1 MYRDLIDDCKSDTLV
16 ALSMWMSYDE
26 ALDLVRGYEQDEQ
39 YEACQGIMEALE
51 LHAGASL
58 SNCRVSNIYYER

>member
-1 MYRDLIDDCKSDTLV
+1 MYRDLIDSCKSDTLV

-26 ALDLVRGYEQDEQ
+26 ALNLVKSYEQDEQ

-51 LHAGASL
+51 LHAGASTP
-58 SNCRVSNIYYER
+58 NCRVNNIYYER

>member
-1 MYRDLIDDCKSDTLV
+1 MYRGLIDDCKSDTLV

-26 ALDLVRGYEQDEQ
+26 ALDLVKGYEQDEQ

-51 LHAGASL
+51 LHAGAS
-58 SNCRVSNIYYER
+58 SPNCRVNNIYYER